1 MGRLRGLHPATA
13 FHRADSNENGITMS
27 DREFESYL
35 TLLANLLRL
44 DPKQRGDIGDEL
56 RSHLEDRLDELMAR
70 GVSREDA
77 VEQALA
83 EFGDAAG
90 LAGQFLAVQ
99 RNRKRRWLM
108 RVTTFSIAATILV
121 AASITVFWPGR
132 NAGPGAA
139 VVIAQGPADVDP
151 FGAQRVAQP
160 DPFAQAPRGTEKRE
174 EPARANVPL
183 SAAKRIERELDK
195 TCDVE
200 FVETPLKDVVA
211 YLQEMRS
218 IPILLNTKKLEEAS
232 VSPDTPVTK
241 QLRGISLR
249 SVLNLIL
256 EDLELTYVVRD
267 EVLQITTPSDAQGAT
282 EIRIY
287 DCRDILAMPAAIKEK
302 PAATPGG
309 DVGGMPGNR
318 AGGFGTPRLSE
329 HEYRAQQLMTI
340 ITTNIDPNTWRMSP
354 GLDAQTPG
362 NGTISEYNGLIVVT
376 QTAQTH
382 NKIERVLDMLREAA
396 GLAEP
401 KTGKVVR

>member
-1 MGRLRGLHPATA
+1 
-13 FHRADSNENGITMS
+13 MS
-27 DREFESYL
+27 DREFENYL
-35 TLLANLLRL
+35 TLLATLLRL
-44 DPKQRGDIGDEL
+44 DPKQRGEIGDEL

-70 GVSREDA
+70 GISRDEA
-77 VEQALA
+77 VKQALV

-90 LAGQFLAVQ
+90 LAGQFLAIQ

-108 RVTTFSIAATILV
+108 RVTTFSVAATILV
-121 AASITVFWPGR
+121 AAGIAIFWPGR
-132 NAGPGAA
+132 NAAPGIAA
-139 VVIAQGPADVDP
+139 VVAQVPDADP
-151 FGAQRVAQP
+151 FGAPKASNVIGA
-160 DPFAQAPRGTEKRE
+160 DPFAAPPAAEKPE
-174 EPARANVPL
+174 VPARANVPL

-195 TCDVE
+195 ACDVDV
-200 FVETPLKDVVA
+200 VETPLKDVVA
-211 YLQEMRS
+211 YLQEMRA

-241 QLRGISLR
+241 RLQGISLR

-256 EDLELTYVVRD
+256 EDLELTYVVMN

-302 PAATPGG
+302 VAAAPAG
-309 DVGGMPGNR
+309 DAGGMPGSR
-318 AGGFGTPRLSE
+318 MGGFGAPRPSE

-340 ITTNIDPNTWRMSP
+340 ITTNIDPNTWRMGP
-354 GLDAQTPG
+354 GLDGDTPG
-362 NGTISEYNGLIVVT
+362 TGTISEYNGLIVVT

-396 GLAEP
+396 GLEAA

>member
-1 MGRLRGLHPATA
+1 
-13 FHRADSNENGITMS
+13 MS
-27 DREFESYL
+27 DREFENYL
-35 TLLANLLRL
+35 ALLSTLLRL
-44 DPKQRGDIGDEL
+44 DPKQRGEIGDEL

-70 GVSREDA
+70 GISREHA
-77 VEQALA
+77 VKQALA

-108 RVTTFSIAATILV
+108 RMTTFSIAATILV
-121 AASITVFWPGR
+121 AAGIATFWPGR
-132 NAGPGAA
+132 NAGPGIAA
-139 VVIAQGPADVDP
+139 VVAQAPDADP
-151 FGAQRVAQP
+151 FGAPKASNVTGE
-160 DPFAQAPRGTEKRE
+160 DPFAAPPAAEKPE
-174 EPARANVPL
+174 APVRANVPL

-195 TCDVE
+195 TCDVD
-200 FVETPLKDVVA
+200 FVESPLKDVVA
-211 YLQEMRS
+211 YLQDMRG
-218 IPILLNTKKLEEAS
+218 IPIVLKTKKLEEAS
-232 VSPDTPVTK
+232 VSPDTPITK
-241 QLRGISLR
+241 QLHGISLR

-256 EDLELTYVVRD
+256 ADLELAYVVRD

-302 PAATPGG
+302 VAAAPAG
-309 DVGGMPGNR
+309 DGGGMPGSR
-318 AGGFGTPRLSE
+318 MGGWGGPRVSE

-340 ITTNIDPNTWRMSP
+340 ITTNIDPLTWRTETDSP
-354 GLDAQTPG
+354 ITSG

-396 GLAEP
+396 GLEAA